1 MCPTK
6 SDYDWQNQ
14 TIITLDRPDKIYEKE
29 KTYKD
34 KKEKKRTGK
43 QTAFCLVMLLVH
55 PAGFRLKAPGTVE
68 GPVFHLAG
76 RQL

>member
-1 MCPTK
+1 MK
-6 SDYDWQNQ
+6 
-14 TIITLDRPDKIYEKE
+14 KK

-34 KKEKKRTGK
+34 KKEKNRTGK

-55 PAGFRLKAPGTVE
+55 PAGFRLKAPGTAE